1 VVSKIVEARARAFKQ
16 LEQAQKNLRDNDK
29 RIALFQRRV
38 ANLNKQIRKLEL
50 AGDRLVSR
58 IEGATSA
65 LESLRLEEMG
75 DGPPDEE

>member
-50 AGDRLVSR
+50 AGDGLVSR

>member
-1 VVSKIVEARARAFKQ
+1 MVARIVEARARAFKQ

-29 RIALFQRRV
+29 RIALFHRRV

-75 DGPPDEE
+75 DGPPEEE

>member
-1 VVSKIVEARARAFKQ
+1 MSKIVEARARAFKQ

-29 RIALFQRRV
+29 RIALFHRRV

>member
-50 AGDRLVSR
+50 AGDGLVSR
-58 IEGATSA
+58 IVGATSA